1 MPYRESAA
9 DDGFVVSV
17 FMGRV
22 LALDLQSGKARW
34 EWSNGTVDRAQLRA
48 GAGRVF
54 HLAGGQLTALDAT
67 SGTLLWSTTVPLD
80 LDAKP
85 PQLEL
90 AGDAILVS
98 HGGILHCYAR
108 EDGAGRWRVRSSDFQ
123 MVT

>member
-1 MPYRESAA
+1 MPYRDSAA
-9 DDGFVVSV
+9 DEGFVVSV

-34 EWSNGTVDRAQLRA
+34 EWSNGGIDRAQLRA

-67 SGTLLWSTTVPLD
+67 TGSPLWSVVVPVV

-90 AGDAILVS
+90 AGDAVLVS
-98 HGGILHCYAR
+98 HGGVLHCYAR
-108 EDGAGRWRVRSSDFQ
+108 EDGASRWRVRSSDFQ
-123 MVT
+123 TIT